1 MLDLS
6 VADMGAGLRRGDFT
20 ALELCRAH
28 LDRIALVDPTVRAFW
43 VVLTDRAL
51 SAAATADA
59 DLAAGV
65 DHGPLQ
71 GIPFAIKDTV
81 DVAGVP
87 TTCGSAVFADR
98 VAAADAAVVAKLCA
112 AGAVPLGKVATY
124 DMGTVG
130 PSFDLPHP
138 AARNPWNPDH
148 ITGGSSSGSAAAV
161 AAGMVRVAIG
171 SDTAGSIR
179 SPSAYCGCVG
189 IKPTYGSVPTEG
201 VFSLAPS
208 FDTIGPIGASVLDA
222 ALMLDG
228 MNGGTAASM
237 IGHGVSGLRIG
248 YARDWFAHDPQL
260 DPAVLA
266 AMDDAASALSLLG
279 ARITEVTLPD
289 YALMEAVGAVMLHV
303 EGLALHHAAMRDP
316 ALPHGRKSYQSLAAG
331 IMLTDADRTAAQALQ
346 PGLRTQI
353 DTVLAQHDA
362 IITVTTLTT
371 APPFS
376 AFGAGA
382 IWTPMR
388 TLPFNVTGH
397 PVLSLPIGFADGL
410 PVGMQIISRM
420 QDEAMLC
427 RIGAAFEAGTDHNV
441 QRLRRQTKTLAMD
454 MADY

>member
-1 MLDLS
+1 MLTLS
-6 VADMGAGLRRGDFT
+6 VADMGAALRRGDFT
-20 ALELCRAH
+20 AVDLCQAH
-28 LDRIALVDPTVRAFW
+28 LDRIAAVDPGIKAFW

-51 SAAATADA
+51 AAAGRADA
-59 DLAAGV
+59 DFAMGV
-65 DHGPLQ
+65 IRGPLQ

-81 DVAGVP
+81 DVADDA

-98 VAAADAAVVAKLCA
+98 IAATDAAVVTLLCEQ
-112 AGAVPLGKVATY
+112 GAVPLGKVATY

-189 IKPTYGSVPTEG
+189 IKSSFGTVPGGG

-208 FDTIGPIGASVLDA
+208 FDSVGALGATVHDA
-222 ALMLDG
+222 ALLLDG
-228 MNGGTAASM
+228 MNGGDASSL
-237 IGHGVSGLRIG
+237 IGQAITGLRIG

-266 AMDDAASALSLLG
+266 AMDDAASTLSLLG
-279 ARITEVTLPD
+279 AGITEVTLPD
-289 YALMEAVGAVMLHV
+289 YPLMEAVGAVIVHV
-303 EGLALHHAAMRDP
+303 EGLALHLDKMRD
-316 ALPHGRKSYQSLAAG
+316 ATLPHGRQSYQSLAAG
-331 IMLTDADRTAAQALQ
+331 VMLTDDDLTAAQALR
-346 PGLRTQI
+346 PGLRAQI
-353 DTVLAQHDA
+353 DAVLAEYDA

-376 AFGAGA
+376 AFAAGA
-382 IWTPMR
+382 VWTPMR

-397 PVLSLPIGFADGL
+397 PALSLPVGFANGL
-410 PVGMQIISRM
+410 PIGMQIVGRM
-420 QDEAMLC
+420 QDEKTLC
-427 RIGAAFEAGTDHNV
+427 RIGAAFERGTDHGV
-441 QRLRRQTKTLAMD
+441 QRPIR
-454 MADY
+454 